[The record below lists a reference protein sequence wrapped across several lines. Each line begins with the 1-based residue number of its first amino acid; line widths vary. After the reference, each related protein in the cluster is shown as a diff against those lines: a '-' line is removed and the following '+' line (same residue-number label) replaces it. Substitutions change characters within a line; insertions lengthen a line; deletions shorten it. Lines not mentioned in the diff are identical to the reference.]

1 MHLSCVIVDLLNFRL
16 DYKRHVAEREADIL
30 IHEDPVMVNLIK
42 PVAFLEPNLRA
53 KDVLALLSKV
63 FDLVTLQGA
72 VLLRQSCL
80 VFLNDLEITL
90 LVPNYL
96 VLF

>member
-1 MHLSCVIVDLLNFRL
+1 
-16 DYKRHVAEREADIL
+16 
-30 IHEDPVMVNLIK
+30 MVYLVK
-42 PVAFLEPNLRA
+42 PVAFLEPNLWA

-80 VFLNDLEITL
+80 VFLDDLEITL

-96 VLF
+96 VLFRYLISVILSVYLQTPAEN